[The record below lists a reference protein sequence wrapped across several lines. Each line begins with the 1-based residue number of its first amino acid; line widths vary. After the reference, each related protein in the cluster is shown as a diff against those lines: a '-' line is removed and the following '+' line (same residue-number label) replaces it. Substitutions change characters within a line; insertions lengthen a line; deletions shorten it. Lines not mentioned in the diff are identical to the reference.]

1 MHPSFVRVRA
11 AASRATFWLL
21 LVLSPACE
29 RTNQESVA
37 RAVAHATSLVEVA
50 QRDLG
55 EVRKGL
61 PQGAQELGKRW
72 SAAGADLTNDPE
84 AAREALNYARNK
96 VQDLR
101 VAKSTFF
108 ALATPAGKVVRN
120 DREQDLMAGAALFTA
135 FPSLEKAAQGAYV
148 EALGVLPEA
157 HGVKGKPDAEWMAAT
172 GVSVGGEVRGLMV
185 TGWAWSSYAF
195 RLEFSLR
202 NRITSELKGK
212 QENVPLVYAF
222 VIVGDEVY
230 GSPESPEVNA
240 RAIAERKPLS
250 NLAADG
256 AFSTLLEITGRQFA
270 LGIRAL
276 PDLAGAAAAA
286 PSGAAPAVGIGVL
299 RSEI

>member
-1 MHPSFVRVRA
+1 MFQPFAGARA
-11 AASRATFWLL
+11 AASRAAFWLCV
-21 LVLSPACE
+21 VLSPGCE

-61 PQGAQELGKRW
+61 PLGAQELGKRW
-72 SAAGADLTNDPE
+72 AAAGADLTNDPE
-84 AAREALNYARNK
+84 AARDALNYARNK

-120 DREQDLMAGAALFTA
+120 DREQDLMAGAALFPA
-135 FPSLEKAAQGAYV
+135 FPSLEKAAQGTYV

-157 HGVKGKPDAEWMAAT
+157 HGVKGKPDAEWMAAS

-202 NRITSELKGK
+202 NRITSELRDKK
-212 QENVPLVYAF
+212 ENVPLVYAF
-222 VIVGDEVY
+222 VIVGEDVY

-240 RAIAERKPLS
+240 RAISERKPLS
-250 NLAADG
+250 NLGADG
-256 AFSTLLEITGRQFA
+256 TFSTLLEITGRQFA
-270 LGIRAL
+270 LGVRAL
-276 PDLAGAAAAA
+276 PEISPA
-286 PSGAAPAVGIGVL
+286 SAPAVGIGVL

>member
-1 MHPSFVRVRA
+1 M
-11 AASRATFWLL
+11 
-21 LVLSPACE
+21 
-29 RTNQESVA
+29 
-37 RAVAHATSLVEVA
+37 
-50 QRDLG
+50 
-55 EVRKGL
+55 
-61 PQGAQELGKRW
+61 
-72 SAAGADLTNDPE
+72 
-84 AAREALNYARNK
+84 
-96 VQDLR
+96 QDLR
-101 VAKSTFF
+101 IAKSTFF

-120 DREQDLMAGAALFTA
+120 DREQDLMAGAALFPA
-135 FPSLEKAAQGAYV
+135 FPSLEKAARGAYV

-157 HGVKGKPDAEWMAAT
+157 HGVKGKPDAEWVAAS

-202 NRITSELKGK
+202 NRITSELKDK
-212 QENVPLVYAF
+212 KENVPLVYAF

-270 LGIRAL
+270 LGVRAL
-276 PDLAGAAAAA
+276 PDITPGAA
-286 PSGAAPAVGIGVL
+286 PGVSPGPAPAVGIGVL